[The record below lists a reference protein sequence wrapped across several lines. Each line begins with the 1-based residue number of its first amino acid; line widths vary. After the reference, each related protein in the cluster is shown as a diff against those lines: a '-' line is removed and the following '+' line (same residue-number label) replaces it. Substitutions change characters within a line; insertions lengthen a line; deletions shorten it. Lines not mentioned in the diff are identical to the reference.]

1 MANIVKLVQY
11 GCSVSLGEE
20 ATICYGQLIA
30 EQLGYDFIQRSESSA
45 SNPHIALKF
54 CETYTDITPDDL
66 VIFGWSHP
74 NRQSWYNKYQQRWE
88 HMNYI
93 QQKERGSI
101 NTESVRDYILHQNCD
116 YIEQLHGWYPR
127 HIVETTCELNNLRY
141 MHVDCVPGM
150 VGILGADGSNNKS
163 KSKYI
168 ADHLHPND
176 EGHRY
181 IHRLLQNQLKFGSS
195 SP

>member
-1 MANIVKLVQY
+1 MKLYQY

-20 ATICYGQLIA
+20 ATTCYGKLIA
-30 EQLGYDFIQRSESSA
+30 EQYGYKFIQYSESSA

-54 CETYTDITPDDL
+54 CETYSNITSQDF

-74 NRQSWYNKYQQRWE
+74 NRNSWYNKYANKWE
-88 HMNYI
+88 HLNYI
-93 QQKERGSI
+93 QQKKPGSV
-101 NTESVRDYILHQNCD
+101 NTASVKEYVLHQNSN
-116 YIEQLHGWYPR
+116 YIQDLHDWYPK
-127 HIVETTCELNNLRY
+127 HIVETTCKLNNLRF

-150 VGILGADGSNNKS
+150 VDILMEN

-181 IHRLLQNQLKFGSS
+181 IYNLLQDELSRLI
-195 SP
+195 

>member
-1 MANIVKLVQY
+1 MKLYQY

-20 ATICYGQLIA
+20 ATICYGELIA
-30 EQLGYDFIQRSESSA
+30 EQLGFEFVQYSESSA
-45 SNPHIALKF
+45 SNPSIALKF
-54 CETYTDITPDDL
+54 YETHHNITSKDL

-74 NRQSWYNKYQQRWE
+74 NRQSWYNKYEQRWE
-88 HMNYI
+88 HLNYI
-93 QQKERGSI
+93 QQKKSGSV
-101 NTESVRDYILHQNCD
+101 NTASTREYLVHQHCD
-116 YIEQLHGWYPR
+116 YIEQVHTNYPR
-127 HIVETTCELNNLRY
+127 HIVHSMCMLNKIRY

-150 VGILGADGSNNKS
+150 VDILMAN

-181 IHRLLQNQLKFGSS
+181 IHKLLQMQLYEVTQRF
-195 SP
+195 

>member
-1 MANIVKLVQY
+1 MRLYQY

-20 ATICYGQLIA
+20 ASVCYGQLIA
-30 EQLGYDFIQRSESSA
+30 EQYGYEFVQLSESSA
-45 SNPHIALKF
+45 SNPYIALKF
-54 CETYTDITPDDL
+54 AETSNSITIDDL

-74 NRQSWYNKYQQRWE
+74 NRQSWYNKYEQRWE
-88 HMNYI
+88 HLNYI
-93 QQKERGSI
+93 QQKKAGSV
-101 NTESVRDYILHQNCD
+101 NTASTREYLVHQHCE
-116 YIEQLHGWYPR
+116 YIEHVNTWYPR
-127 HIVETTCELNNLRY
+127 QTVTNICKLQGIRH

-150 VGILGADGSNNKS
+150 VDILMEN

-181 IHRLLQNQLKFGSS
+181 IHNLLQEELILLLR
-195 SP
+195 

>member
-1 MANIVKLVQY
+1 MKLFQY

-30 EQLGYDFIQRSESSA
+30 EQFGFEFIQHSESSA

-54 CETYTDITPDDL
+54 CETYKNITSEDF
-66 VIFGWSHP
+66 VKFGWSHP
-74 NRQSWYNKYQQRWE
+74 NRNSWYNKYNSKWE

-93 QQKERGSI
+93 QQKKSGSV
-101 NTESVRDYILHQNCD
+101 NTASVKDYVLHQNSD
-116 YIEQLHGWYPR
+116 YIQNLHDWYPK
-127 HIVETTCELNNLRY
+127 HIVETTCKVNNFRFI
-141 MHVDCVPGM
+141 HVDCVPGM
-150 VGILGADGSNNKS
+150 VVTLMEN

-176 EGHRY
+176 NGHRY
-181 IHRLLQNQLKFGSS
+181 IHKLLQEQINLIINDFS
-195 SP
+195 

>member
-1 MANIVKLVQY
+1 MKLYQY

-20 ATICYGQLIA
+20 ATICYGKLVA
-30 EQLGYDFIQRSESSA
+30 EQLGFEFIQHSESSA

-54 CETYTDITPDDL
+54 CETYTDITLDDL

-74 NRQSWYNKYQQRWE
+74 NRQSWYNNIAKQWE
-88 HMNYI
+88 HMNYV
-93 QQKERGSI
+93 QGKKPGSALVG
-101 NTESVRDYILHQNCD
+101 SCKDYLLHQYEPEG
-116 YIEQLHGWYPR
+116 YIEKLHTWYPR
-127 HIVETTCELNNLRY
+127 HIVETTCAVNNLRY
-141 MHVDCVPGM
+141 IHVDCVPGM
-150 VGILGADGSNNKS
+150 VTTLMEN

-181 IHRLLQNQLKFGSS
+181 IHSLLQEGLSLLQ
-195 SP
+195 

>member
-1 MANIVKLVQY
+1 MKLYQY

-20 ATICYGQLIA
+20 ATICYGKLIA
-30 EQLGYDFIQRSESSA
+30 EQLGMEFVQLSESSA

-54 CETYTDITPDDL
+54 CETYTAITSEDL

-74 NRQSWYNKYQQRWE
+74 NRQSWYNNRAERWE
-88 HMNYI
+88 HMNYV
-93 QQKERGSI
+93 QGKKRGSALVD
-101 NTESVRDYILHQNCD
+101 SCKDYLVNQHSE
-116 YIEQLHGWYPR
+116 YIEDVHTWYPR
-127 HIVETTCELNNLRY
+127 HIVETTCKLNNLRY

-150 VGILGADGSNNKS
+150 VNTLGADGSNKES

-181 IHRLLQNQLKFGSS
+181 IHSLLQEELSLLLR
-195 SP
+195 